1 VEQAGGL
8 GADVVS
14 GDLLVGKDPKV
25 KATEEGGE
33 VCDGTVGVAEVVDP
47 HLAAEGDVVIFGGG
61 GREERE
67 AFRGLEWTQGRK

>member
-1 VEQAGGL
+1 MEQAGGL

-47 HLAAEGDVVIFGGG
+47 HLAAEGDVVILGGVG
-61 GREERE
+61 GNYGRS
-67 AFRGLEWTQGRK
+67 FRLRRRCLR